1 MDPSIAIIALVLGIL
16 LIAFVYRWIA
26 RRRPLFTQKEI
37 AGLQDR
43 FNDLEK
49 RVYWDPRHAV
59 MEGDKLLDLLL
70 KKRGYKGTLGEK
82 LKKAHKHFPHVQEL
96 WDAHKIRN
104 RIAHELDVR
113 VEPRDAKRSIASYKK
128 AYHESGVSIR

>member
-1 MDPSIAIIALVLGIL
+1 MDSLFPLLALVLGIL
-16 LIAFVYRWIA
+16 IIGFLYRFFA
-26 RRRPLFTQKEI
+26 RRRTLFTPRELSD
-37 AGLQDR
+37 LQSR
-43 FNDLEK
+43 FDDLEK

-70 KKRGYKGTLGEK
+70 RKRGYKGTLGDK
-82 LKKAHKHFPHVQEL
+82 LKKAHKHFPQVQEL

-113 VEPRDAKRSIASYKK
+113 VEPREAKRAITAYKT
-128 AYHESGVSIR
+128 AYRQSGVDIR

>member
-1 MDPSIAIIALVLGIL
+1 MESIL
-16 LIAFVYRWIA
+16 LIVATLLGIVLIGFLYTFLS
-26 RRRPLFTQKEI
+26 RRRSLFTPQELV
-37 AGLQDR
+37 ALQDR
-43 FNDLEK
+43 FADLDK

-70 KKRGYKGTLGEK
+70 RKKGYTGSLGEK
-82 LKKAHKHFPHVQEL
+82 LKKAHKHFSHVQEL

-113 VEPRDAKRSIASYKK
+113 IEPRDAKRSIASYKK
-128 AYHESGVSIR
+128 AYRQSGIDIR

>member
-1 MDPSIAIIALVLGIL
+1 MDSLFPLLALVLGIL
-16 LIAFVYRWIA
+16 VIAFLNRFFA
-26 RRRPLFTQKEI
+26 RRRILFTPRELSD
-37 AGLQDR
+37 LQSR
-43 FNDLEK
+43 FDDLEK

-82 LKKAHKHFPHVQEL
+82 LKKAHKHFPQVQEL

-113 VEPRDAKRSIASYKK
+113 VEPREAKRAITSYKK
-128 AYHESGVSIR
+128 AYRQSGVDIH